1 MDPDATGYRPAR
13 ACKGVGAAHLE
24 DMSHSPASAALP
36 DLDQMETIARE
47 VVEGLPPVFR
57 NAARDV
63 AVRVVDWPDAAMLR
77 ELGLNDPLELT
88 GLYEGIPMTEKS
100 VFDQPMGPDVVWL
113 FREPILAEWRDR
125 GDVDIDRLVVHVTVH
140 EFAHHFGWSDDD
152 IATIDRWW
160 E

>member
-1 MDPDATGYRPAR
+1 MTRTA
-13 ACKGVGAAHLE
+13 
-24 DMSHSPASAALP
+24 P
-36 DLDQMETIARE
+36 DLDRMESIARDVVEALPPPFREAARE
-47 VVEGLPPVFR
+47 VALR
-57 NAARDV
+57 V
-63 AVRVVDWPDAAMLR
+63 ADWPDDAMLR
-77 ELGLNDPLELT
+77 DLGMDDPLELT
-88 GLYEGIPMTEKS
+88 GLYEGIPMTQKS

-125 GDVDIDRLVVHVTVH
+125 GDVSIDRLIAHVTVH